1 MTEHE
6 MVRQHLQLDGCEFEQ
21 TPGHG
26 EGQEAGCVA
35 IHGGRK
41 ELDMTE
47 QGNNNNNMQRFTKK
61 CDWKG

>member
-1 MTEHE
+1 MRWLDSIFNSMAVSLSKLQD
-6 MVRQHLQLDGCEFEQ
+6 MVKDR
-21 TPGHG
+21 
-26 EGQEAGCVA
+26 EAGCVA